1 MSPCEDLE
9 ARVQAWLAGEPSA
22 ATPATGLGPSQ
33 AFQQASR
40 AITDE
45 DRRRAAGAF
54 LDFLEAL
61 PSSEHVPAALYDAA
75 NLPEQQ
81 GCVHAALPLYEH
93 FVTAW
98 PGTGA
103 AKGNGLC
110 RIPPLFTGRGGLRP
124 KSGYQ
129 SGAHTITWRI
139 RSTPTVF
146 LAELVEF
153 ARTQSVESG
162 GPGHRTTGSAQ

>member
-98 PGTGA
+98 PGDRRSEGQRTVSYPTA
-103 AKGNGLC
+103 LYRQRRASSQVRLPVRSPYDHLENTFDANG
-110 RIPPLFTGRGGLRP
+110 IPC
-124 KSGYQ
+124 
-129 SGAHTITWRI
+129 
-139 RSTPTVF
+139 
-146 LAELVEF
+146 
-153 ARTQSVESG
+153 
-162 GPGHRTTGSAQ
+162 